1 MFSHNCSF
9 LKGIKGGLF
18 ILLLMYSPVVAR
30 KSQSI
35 KVPSHS
41 IDPSLVGDLVVVGDV
56 HGCPDCLQATLF
68 ANGVTDSDAHWIA
81 GNRTVV
87 QLGDLIGRGP
97 DDPGVIAF
105 VQRMQLEAAIAGG
118 EWIQLLGNH
127 EYMEL
132 NGDFRYANDGMEISP
147 SPSPSPSSQCIGF
160 CSLKARQEAFVNG
173 EVGAWLRKQ
182 PIVYQWNDVVM
193 VHGGI
198 SSLEVARLGVDEIN
212 AGYFRGDRQIADK
225 ILWDRRLS
233 LDPTGDSCRDLDN
246 ILDELDA
253 TIMVVG
259 HTITAS
265 IMGFE
270 PGEIGERC
278 GGKLKLA
285 DVGMSSAFTDI
296 PKHHRAVHFN
306 RD

>member
-9 LKGIKGGLF
+9 LKGIKSGLF
-18 ILLLMYSPVVAR
+18 ILLLIYSPAGAIKR
-30 KSQSI
+30 QSI
-35 KVPSHS
+35 KVPYNSM
-41 IDPSLVGDLVVVGDV
+41 DPSLVGDLVVVGDV

-68 ANGVTDSDAHWIA
+68 ANGVTDSGAHWIA

-87 QLGDLIGRGP
+87 QLGDIIGRGP
-97 DDPGVIAF
+97 DDPGVISF
-105 VQRMQLEAAIAGG
+105 VQRMQREAVIAGG
-118 EWIQLLGNH
+118 QWIQLLGNH

-132 NGDFRYANDGMEISP
+132 NGDFRYANDGMETSR
-147 SPSPSPSSQCIGF
+147 SSSCIGF
-160 CSLKARQEAFVNG
+160 CSLKERRKAFLDG
-173 EVGAWLRKQ
+173 EIGAWLRKQ
-182 PIVYQWNDVVM
+182 PIVYQWKDVVM

-212 AGYFRGDRQIADK
+212 AGYFRGERQVADK

-233 LDPTGDSCRDLDN
+233 LDAIGDSCDDLDN

-296 PKHHRAVHFN
+296 PKHHRAVHFF
-306 RD
+306 DK